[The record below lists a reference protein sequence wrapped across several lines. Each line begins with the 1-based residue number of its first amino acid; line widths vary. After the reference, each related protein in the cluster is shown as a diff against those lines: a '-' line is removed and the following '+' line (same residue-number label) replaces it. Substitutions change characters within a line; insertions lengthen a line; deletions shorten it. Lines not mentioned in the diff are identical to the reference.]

1 MTRWNIRSLD
11 DARHTATARDGDAK
25 VRRDGAAR
33 ARASRD
39 DRAARAR
46 RVRRARWTR
55 ARADGTARTGTNGT
69 ERERRGES
77 DASEAAADVFIARVP
92 LEGMERIDGAVFGE
106 RGGPAGTSHW
116 MVLVRH
122 AGDEHAAVYDFLPK
136 APKSPITAAK
146 LLSGNSVEGV
156 VRSRRLAGVPGR
168 RCCRVGGTRAGLGGR
183 IAIEAAIAAFH
194 ERWDADALRLGTND
208 CRNHSVELARW
219 LTCDYGYGIEVS
231 SDAKGTLTCRRTAT
245 PATEEDEDEGS
256 VDIVPV
262 DVGRVSRDVATNA
275 SSKDRKNKKQKK
287 KKSSGGPR

>member
-1 MTRWNIRSLD
+1 MATRRCVATRGASARVAGRPRGARATRATRAV
-11 DARHTATARDGDAK
+11 DARASG
-25 VRRDGAAR
+25 RDGAN
-33 ARASRD
+33 
-39 DRAARAR
+39 
-46 RVRRARWTR
+46 
-55 ARADGTARTGTNGT
+55 GTNGT
-69 ERERRGES
+69 NGTTRS

>member
-1 MTRWNIRSLD
+1 M
-11 DARHTATARDGDAK
+11 ATPAM
-25 VRRDGAAR
+25 RDGARATRANVIGRSGVARGARGAR
-33 ARASRD
+33 ARTR
-39 DRAARAR
+39 RRTGARANGR
-46 RVRRARWTR
+46 
-55 ARADGTARTGTNGT
+55 TNGT
-69 ERERRGES
+69 DRARDAASTSE
-77 DASEAAADVFIARVP
+77 ASEAAADVFIACVP
-92 LEGMERIDGAVFGE
+92 LEGMERIDGAMFGE

-136 APKSPITAAK
+136 TPKSPFTAAK

-245 PATEEDEDEGS
+245 PATEEEDEDEGS
-256 VDIVPV
+256 VEIVPV
-262 DVGRVSRDVATNA
+262 DVERVSRDVATNA